1 MLLDRTCTTSGRRL
15 LRNWM
20 RKPIMTHHV
29 ILERQRAVS
38 FMVDRAMNYHSL
50 FASHLSKISDVS
62 KLILSI
68 KKAESQARDWL
79 KLKNSLSEAVQMSG
93 LIDIMFEQLNEDDT
107 KKVKRQKT
115 ESESFGTD
123 VVFRRVRLLLFLTLY
138 DSH

>member
-1 MLLDRTCTTSGRRL
+1 
-15 LRNWM
+15 
-20 RKPIMTHHV
+20 
-29 ILERQRAVS
+29 
-38 FMVDRAMNYHSL
+38 
-50 FASHLSKISDVS
+50 
-62 KLILSI
+62 
-68 KKAESQARDWL
+68 
-79 KLKNSLSEAVQMSG
+79 MSG

>member
-1 MLLDRTCTTSGRRL
+1 
-15 LRNWM
+15 
-20 RKPIMTHHV
+20 MTHHV

-107 KKVKRQKT
+107 KKKVNGNKRQKT

-123 VVFRRVRLLLFLTLY
+123 VVFRRVRSLFSLY